1 MPKRVISIRDYM
13 KSWVVAKPDPYAI
26 ILEGRLNT
34 YRHYVRRKN
43 AMGDRVIG
51 DIVRDASF
59 AYTDGSKVLWYSS
72 LYGISSVI
80 DFMTLFLDSKKPN
93 FVILIGSCGLSREI
107 ARKTLVIARSATQE
121 TEVIGGTADEAM
133 IRVASQ
139 VAQRSDFDV
148 VVTDKHVSKFS
159 ILKGLAETSGES
171 EDLET
176 ASVYYLANSYGVPVV
191 ALLGVSD
198 YKSGGYTFYVDYEEQ
213 LKDDVF
219 ALASTVIQELVPS

>member
-1 MPKRVISIRDYM
+1 VPKRVVSIRDDM
-13 KSWVVAKPDPYAI
+13 KSSVVTKPDPYAI

-34 YRHYVRRKN
+34 YRHYVRRKD
-43 AMGDRVIG
+43 AVGDGVIG

-59 AYTDGSKVLWYSS
+59 AYTDGGKVVWYSS

-80 DFMTLFLDSKKPN
+80 DFMTLFLDSKNPN
-93 FVILIGSCGLSREI
+93 CVILIGSCGLGREI
-107 ARKTLVIARSATQE
+107 SRKTLVIPRSATQE
-121 TEVIGGTADEAM
+121 TKVIRGTADEAM

-139 VAQRSDFDV
+139 IAQRNDFEV

-159 ILKGLAETSGES
+159 ILRGLAETDGES

-176 ASVYYLANSYGVPVV
+176 ASVYYLANSYGVPAV

-198 YKSGGYTFYVDYEEQ
+198 YKSGGYTVYVDYEEQ

-219 ALASTVIQELVPS
+219 ALASAVIQGFEPP